1 MRTTI
6 DMPPTLM
13 RAAKA
18 QAAER
23 GESLKD
29 LVSRAVAHEL
39 GLPSAAKAKAGR
51 VTLPL
56 IGGEAAPE
64 VLVTSEDIASALEA
78 EDIGRYRSQ

>member
-6 DMPPTLM
+6 DMPPALM

-29 LVSRAVAHEL
+29 LVNRAVAHEL
-39 GLPSAAKAKAGR
+39 GLPSAVKAKAGR

-56 IGGEAAPE
+56 ISREAEPGI
-64 VLVTSEDIASALEA
+64 LVTNQDIASALET
-78 EDIGRYRSQ
+78 EDTERYRAQ